1 MRSVQLSKST
11 TPIANAP
18 SDETSDELTKTAHT
32 GYPPRTQRN
41 IFAVPL
47 LSPPTV
53 PQNGKPHAPHTC
65 LSYHIMRY
73 PISSDVVHDVIGCH
87 HRYRPLLAVSPSSRP
102 RPVIISYRIPDDT
115 ATQSITCDTGY
126 DGISFSLAPLLA
138 HRIAHRPTASRPASR
153 LTVSPHG
160 SVRNPTQSYTLLVSS
175 RLACS
180 YRLHLIGSSV
190 PPVACLP
197 RPTHAV
203 AIHLIHLISLVS
215 SHRLIA
221 RISSP
226 AQSDETSDEQAKRRT
241 ARSIDNRKAERHD
254 IRYLPDTANA
264 PPRPPYSPYKPNNA
278 RIPTR
283 TRPWENDPSTS
294 LTTPQTGRQRNDGR
308 DETTGRRLLA
318 YRHDN
323 EATTPPPASRHEQ
336 RNAERHGELLPAPR
350 HDNTGRTTGRTDCEM
365 RDGTRGGRSLA
376 IARSLLRF
384 GLSCG
389 EVLLGAFYS
398 AVKSFQC
405 GGLAGWLIASLVVPP
420 VRYFNSAGRSFCS
433 LALFSLVASC
443 SLRFTM
449 LLFFLFDNRLAAISL
464 SSSCDVWLC
473 DCVR

>member
-1 MRSVQLSKST
+1 M
-11 TPIANAP
+11 
-18 SDETSDELTKTAHT
+18 
-32 GYPPRTQRN
+32 
-41 IFAVPL
+41 
-47 LSPPTV
+47 
-53 PQNGKPHAPHTC
+53 
-65 LSYHIMRY
+65 M
-73 PISSDVVHDVIGCH
+73 SSDVIIDTVPCLP
-87 HRYRPLLAVSPSSRP
+87 YRRHLVPVPSSSRIGYRMIPP
-102 RPVIISYRIPDDT
+102 RNPSHAIPDTT
-115 ATQSITCDTGY
+115 ASA
-126 DGISFSLAPLLA
+126 SASLLSSPIASLIALLLPAPLPA
-138 HRIAHRPTASRPASR
+138 SPCRPTGRSETR
-153 LTVSPHG
+153 
-160 SVRNPTQSYTLLVSS
+160 RNPTRYSSRLVSS

-323 EATTPPPASRHEQ
+323 EATTLPPASRHEQ

-365 RDGTRGGRSLA
+365 RDGTRGGTKKR
-376 IARSLLRF
+376 
-384 GLSCG
+384 
-389 EVLLGAFYS
+389 
-398 AVKSFQC
+398 
-405 GGLAGWLIASLVVPP
+405 
-420 VRYFNSAGRSFCS
+420 
-433 LALFSLVASC
+433 
-443 SLRFTM
+443 
-449 LLFFLFDNRLAAISL
+449 AANLKERRPEKQDEI
-464 SSSCDVWLC
+464 
-473 DCVR
+473 